1 MMAKKAN
8 KRDGSKS
15 AAVADFMKKNPKL
28 TAKQIHEG
36 LTRQGVKV
44 SLATVNKVKY
54 SKPKRKQTLRKAG
67 AAPATVQS
75 SGISVEGLLHV
86 KGLVDSL
93 GGIKQTKEV
102 LELLDRLS

>member
-1 MMAKKAN
+1 MAN

-36 LTRQGVKV
+36 LTKQGVKV

-54 SKPKRKQTLRKAG
+54 SKPKRKK
-67 AAPATVQS
+67 AAPVSATTQS
-75 SGISVEGLLHV
+75 SEISVEGLLQV

-93 GGIKQTKEV
+93 GGIEQTKEA

>member
-1 MMAKKAN
+1 MAKKAN

-36 LTRQGVKV
+36 LTKQGVKV

-54 SKPKRKQTLRKAG
+54 SKPKRKQTSRKSSAV
-67 AAPATVQS
+67 AATQS
-75 SGISVEGLLHV
+75 TAINVEGLLQV

-93 GGIKQTKEV
+93 GGIRQTKEA

>member
-1 MMAKKAN
+1 MAKKGN

-36 LTRQGVKV
+36 LTKQGVKV

-54 SKPKRKQTLRKAG
+54 SKPKRKKAARKAT
-67 AAPATVQS
+67 ATPATAS
-75 SGISVEGLLHV
+75 SSDINVEGLLQV

-93 GGIKQTKEV
+93 GGIQQTKEA
-102 LELLDRLS
+102 LELLDQLS

>member
-1 MMAKKAN
+1 MAN
-8 KRDGSKS
+8 TRDGSKS

-36 LTRQGVKV
+36 LTKQGVKV

-54 SKPKRKQTLRKAG
+54 SKPKRKKTARKA
-67 AAPATVQS
+67 APVSATTQS
-75 SGISVEGLLHV
+75 SEISVEGLLQV

-93 GGIKQTKEV
+93 GGIQQTKEA

>member
-1 MMAKKAN
+1 MAKKGN

-15 AAVADFMKKNPKL
+15 AAVADFMKKNPNL

-36 LTRQGVKV
+36 LIKQGVKV

-54 SKPKRKQTLRKAG
+54 SKPKQKKTARKASP
-67 AAPATVQS
+67 APAAVQS
-75 SGISVEGLLHV
+75 SKISVEGLLQV

-93 GGIKQTKEV
+93 GGIQQTKEA
-102 LELLDRLS
+102 LELLDQLS

>member
-1 MMAKKAN
+1 MGN
-8 KRDGSKS
+8 KQDGSKS

-36 LTRQGVKV
+36 LTKQGVKV

-54 SKPKRKQTLRKAG
+54 SKPKRKQTSPKASP
-67 AAPATVQS
+67 APAQS
-75 SGISVEGLLHV
+75 PEISVDGLLQV

-93 GGIKQTKEV
+93 GGIQQTKEA

>member
-1 MMAKKAN
+1 MAN

-36 LTRQGVKV
+36 LTKQGVQV

-54 SKPKRKQTLRKAG
+54 SKPKRKTTARKAG
-67 AAPATVQS
+67 AVSAAQS
-75 SGISVEGLLHV
+75 SEVSVEGLLQV

-93 GGIKQTKEV
+93 GGIQQTKEA

>member
-1 MMAKKAN
+1 MAKKGN
-8 KRDGSKS
+8 MRDGSKS

-36 LTRQGVKV
+36 LTKQGVNV

-54 SKPKRKQTLRKAG
+54 SKPKRKQTSRKA
-67 AAPATVQS
+67 APVSATAQS
-75 SGISVEGLLHV
+75 SEINVEGLLQV

-93 GGIKQTKEV
+93 GGIQQTKEA
-102 LELLDRLS
+102 LELLDQLS

>member
-1 MMAKKAN
+1 MAN

-15 AAVADFMKKNPKL
+15 AAVAEFMKKNPKL

-36 LTRQGVKV
+36 LTKQGVKV

-54 SKPKRKQTLRKAG
+54 AKPKRKQTSRK
-67 AAPATVQS
+67 AAPAPSVQS
-75 SGISVEGLLHV
+75 AGISFEGLLQV

-93 GGIKQTKEV
+93 GGIEQTKEV

>member
-1 MMAKKAN
+1 MAKKGS

-36 LTRQGVKV
+36 LTKQGVKV

-54 SKPKRKQTLRKAG
+54 SKPKRKQTSRKAV
-67 AAPATVQS
+67 PASTQS
-75 SGISVEGLLHV
+75 SEINVEGLLQV

-93 GGIKQTKEV
+93 GGIQQTKET
-102 LELLDRLS
+102 LELLDQLS

>member
-1 MMAKKAN
+1 MAKKGN

-36 LTRQGVKV
+36 LTKQGVKV

-54 SKPKRKQTLRKAG
+54 SKPKRKQTSRKTS
-67 AAPATVQS
+67 AASPAVQAS
-75 SGISVEGLLHV
+75 DISVEGLLHV

-93 GGIKQTKEV
+93 GGIQQTKEA